1 MYNKGPLP
9 FMNFQK
15 CLVRLYYMFIIIF
28 LQISVYCE
36 TFFKNDYFTNFIV
49 WAQINSDGV
58 TCGNTY
64 KKGGQRKKDATI
76 IDNIIDPFDV
86 SCF

>member
-1 MYNKGPLP
+1 
-9 FMNFQK
+9 
-15 CLVRLYYMFIIIF
+15 MFIIIF

-58 TCGNTY
+58 TCENT
-64 KKGGQRKKDATI
+64 
-76 IDNIIDPFDV
+76 
-86 SCF
+86 

>member
-1 MYNKGPLP
+1 
-9 FMNFQK
+9 
-15 CLVRLYYMFIIIF
+15 MFIIIF

-49 WAQINSDGV
+49 WAQINWV

-76 IDNIIDPFDV
+76 IDNIIEPFDV
-86 SCF
+86 SCFWIIIGLLVFLDRYRFWIFS

>member
-58 TCGNTY
+58 RCGNTY
-64 KKGGQRKKDATI
+64 KKKRQRKEDATI
-76 IDNIIDPFDV
+76 IDNIIEPFDV